1 MKFPKQELN
10 IDEYLDIIKNTL
22 LDDSCHIFID
32 TNIISQLYRL
42 NEDARNDL
50 YSWIESCKDRFHI
63 PNWSVHE
70 YSRCVT
76 SRQTQNYL
84 DELVKAKTLSKE
96 LANIVPFIKGYVGD
110 SLLIG
115 SQYEGKKEQMFQD
128 MDQISKNFS
137 KIADAINKH
146 LNDHQQRVHDEIL
159 KKLGDYIME
168 SDIYK
173 ILGDLSFEWN
183 LRFDEK
189 IPPGFKDS
197 DKTANKIGD
206 LLIWKEILNYCGEKV
221 KQQPTKKIKGILISR
236 DLKPDMVYRPIIQKQ
251 NNHKVKDEDKIEIA
265 HESLA
270 YEFKAV
276 TKSEH
281 FYLISFYTLVKIL
294 SSEYSNLAISF
305 QLATEQEN
313 ILDEKNGFK
322 DNSIIEELEEKKLV
336 INSEDNSINPV
347 VMEKTISQNDQ
358 SNNELYSENAYAD
371 SLYDTTQGNS
381 LLDECITNL
390 KSHNWYK
397 QNSAMSDL
405 QSMTF
410 STLHID
416 QKTKDAIFV
425 LGRNVLQS
433 AEGTSA
439 GAMDFLKK
447 LHLRISKWPEEF
459 QHAFIDGC
467 LYEVF
472 FDSYNNIRKQSF
484 KASYFST
491 VVRVVG
497 QLPLKTPFE
506 FINKHLERK
515 KEERF
520 VPVVGSEKVY
530 YFKFSI
536 EIEGNELSQSI
547 RTVKLEVDNI
557 DISETF
563 KERYAP
569 MFSYSANIESAL
581 SLYYAIEKERI
592 KVAGIPPQV
601 NVINFISDDNYSL

>member
-10 IDEYLDIIKNTL
+10 IDEYLDVIKNIL
-22 LDDSCHIFID
+22 LDDSCQIFID

-42 NEDARNDL
+42 NENARVDL
-50 YSWIESCKDRFHI
+50 YNWIDSCKDRFHI

-76 SRQTQNYL
+76 SQQTQNYL

-96 LANIVPFIKGYVGD
+96 LDNIVPFIKGYVGD
-110 SLLIG
+110 SLLVG
-115 SQYEGKKEQMFQD
+115 SQYEGKKEQLFKD
-128 MDQISKNFS
+128 MDNISKNFS
-137 KIADAINKH
+137 KIANAINKH
-146 LNDHQQRVHDEIL
+146 LKDHQQRVHDEIL
-159 KKLGDYIME
+159 TKLGNYIME

-197 DKTANKIGD
+197 DKTTNRIGD
-206 LLIWKEILNYCGEKV
+206 LLIWKEILDYCEKV
-221 KQQPTKKIKGILISR
+221 KKQSTKEIKAILISR
-236 DLKPDMVYRPIIQKQ
+236 DLKPDMVYRPIIQKL

-276 TKSEH
+276 TGSEH

-294 SSEYSNLAISF
+294 SSQYSSLAISF

-313 ILDEKNGFK
+313 MPDEKNGFN
-322 DNSIIEELEEKKLV
+322 DNSILEELEEKRLV
-336 INSEDNSINPV
+336 INSEDNNINPV
-347 VMEKTISQNDQ
+347 LMEKAINQNDQ
-358 SNNELYSENAYAD
+358 FNNELYSDKAYAD

-381 LLDECITNL
+381 PLDECITNL

-397 QNSAMSDL
+397 QNSAISDL

-410 STLHID
+410 SSLHID

-433 AEGTSA
+433 ADGTSA
-439 GAMDFLKK
+439 GAMDFLKN
-447 LHLRISKWPEEF
+447 LHLRISKWPEDF
-459 QHAFIDGC
+459 QQAFIDGC

-472 FDSYNNIRKQSF
+472 FDSYSNIRKQSF

-491 VVRVVG
+491 VVREVG

-520 VPVVGSEKVY
+520 VPVVGSKQVY
-530 YFKFSI
+530 HFKFSI
-536 EIEGNELSQSI
+536 EIKGDGVSQSI
-547 RTVKLEVDNI
+547 KTVALEVDNV

-563 KERYAP
+563 KERYTS
-569 MFSYSANIESAL
+569 MFSYSTNIESAL
-581 SLYYAIEKERI
+581 SLYYAIEVDRI
-592 KVAGIPPQV
+592 KVTGIPSQV
-601 NVINFISDDNYSL
+601 KVIYFINDDNFLL